1 MAKKTRIRKYVYPD
15 AKAWAPVPE
24 SLLASMAY
32 SKSPVSEVTCVV
44 YAVIARHFDV
54 RMSPPLAFPG
64 LDRLSER
71 TGLSRGT
78 ISRHLKILDRGKWL
92 KKLYVC
98 RIKNK
103 SVLDSMAIL
112 PPLRSHSDAQD
123 KAKEYK
129 KKTGKSCT
137 VVLLFYG
144 TKEGV
149 PNIES
154 LQKAGLL
161 PLTLVE
167 GDGASDI
174 DQPSPCIDDT
184 PRADVSGDGLSQ
196 EQQNSNHG
204 TFINLKSESV
214 DNIDSNNMGESNFGE
229 SPLSKFIRTSDRKMF
244 FEHGV
249 EEDPSALDTLMHL
262 KVLGEQGS
270 VSAFEAFRAKERK
283 WMLHEISV
291 NQVNRLLLKLDYL
304 GQKLPGEIT
313 KAVDL
318 LRDGD
323 HGVLKGREVQSLVRK
338 MRDKVPLIEGPQ

>member
-1 MAKKTRIRKYVYPD
+1 MAKKTKNRRYIYPD
-15 AKAWAPVPE
+15 GRAWAPVPE

-44 YAVIARHFDV
+44 YAVIARHFDA

-103 SVLDSMAIL
+103 SVLDSMSVL

-149 PNIES
+149 PSIES
-154 LQKAGLL
+154 LQKAELL

-174 DQPSPCIDDT
+174 DQPTLSSDDT
-184 PRADVSGDGLSQ
+184 PQADANGDDLSQ
-196 EQQNSNHG
+196 EQQNSNQG

-214 DNIDSNNMGESNFGE
+214 DNIYNNSILESNLKE
-229 SPLSKFIRTSDRKMF
+229 SPLSKFIRASDRKMF

-270 VSAFEAFRAKERK
+270 LTAFEGYRAKEQK

-304 GQKLPGEIT
+304 GQKPPGEIT
-313 KAVDL
+313 KAVDV
-318 LRDGD
+318 LRGGN
-323 HGVLKGREVQSLVRK
+323 HGVLKLPEIQSLVRK
-338 MRDKVPLIEGPQ
+338 MRDEVPLIEGP

>member
-1 MAKKTRIRKYVYPD
+1 MVKKTRIRKYVYPD

-44 YAVIARHFDV
+44 YAVIARHFDA

-71 TGLSRGT
+71 TGFSRGT

-92 KKLYVC
+92 KKMYVC
-98 RIKNK
+98 RIKDK
-103 SVLDSMAIL
+103 SVLDSMSVL
-112 PPLRSHSDAQD
+112 PPVRSHSDAQD

-149 PNIES
+149 PGIES
-154 LQKAGLL
+154 LQKIGLL
-161 PLTLVE
+161 PPSLE
-167 GDGASDI
+167 EIDSASSI
-174 DQPSPCIDDT
+174 DQPSLGSDDA
-184 PRADVSGDGLSQ
+184 PHADASGDGVSQ
-196 EQQNSNHG
+196 EQQNSNLG

-214 DNIDSNNMGESNFGE
+214 DKIDSNNIVASNFVE

-244 FEHGV
+244 FEHSI

-270 VSAFEAFRAKERK
+270 LSAFEAFRAKERK

-291 NQVNRLLLKLDYL
+291 NRVNRLLLKLDYL
-304 GQKLPGEIT
+304 GQKLPDEIT

-318 LRDGD
+318 LRGGD
-323 HGVLKGREVQSLVRK
+323 HGVLKGQEIQSLVRK
-338 MRDKVPLIEGPQ
+338 MRDEVPLMEGP